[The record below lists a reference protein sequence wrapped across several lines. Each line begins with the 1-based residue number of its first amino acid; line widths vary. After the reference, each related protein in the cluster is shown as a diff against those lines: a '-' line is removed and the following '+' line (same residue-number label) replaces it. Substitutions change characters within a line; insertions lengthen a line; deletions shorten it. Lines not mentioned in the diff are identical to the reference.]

1 MFKNA
6 AETVSPLTAYRGGS
20 HPHLK
25 YRFPGSSLFCTGE
38 IPADI
43 GRQYDISA
51 FFIGAVPGSSGI
63 HRLKVQK
70 SLYPTGCGLFS
81 AGTVRTSPSPGTRD
95 NLFLPGLFCLTV
107 SWISREG
114 LGYGDSLMVL
124 ICGLSL
130 GFSRTVILVSAAFFF
145 AALLSIFLLSLGKA
159 DRKTQLPFLP
169 FLFLADML
177 WEILFWLG
185 SGAL

>member
-1 MFKNA
+1 MI
-6 AETVSPLTAYRGGS
+6 YQ
-20 HPHLK
+20 
-25 YRFPGSSLFCTGE
+25 RFLS
-38 IPADI
+38 
-43 GRQYDISA
+43 
-51 FFIGAVPGSSGI
+51 
-63 HRLKVQK
+63 
-70 SLYPTGCGLFS
+70 GLFLGAAAS
-81 AGTVRTSPSPGTRD
+81 IDLKCRKVYIQLAAGYFLLALSGHLLHREQGIIFYLTGI
-95 NLFLPGLFCLTV
+95 LPGLFYLTV